1 MSSHPLHIHF
11 QTDHSALADSGRVP
25 STSANKIRHGLSTIL
40 VISSEDIRE
49 PIIQGK
55 EEALTIIPL
64 RPVDIDARDKDPRY
78 FLNHPLVV
86 ATTTGSRQPQIL
98 ERIARFEYLQQH
110 APNGEWRRWS
120 NARWDQMAHDIGQPW
135 AAYINRGSDRP
146 SHSLRTW
153 ANIRFP
159 SILGNLQTRLSVRCR
174 RWVGHSTICVGIVQ
188 KTRIP

>member
-25 STSANKIRHGLSTIL
+25 STSANKIRHCLSTIL

-49 PIIQGK
+49 SIIQGK

-86 ATTTGSRQPQIL
+86 ATITTGSRQPQIL
-98 ERIARFEYLQQH
+98 ERIARFEYLQH
-110 APNGEWRRWS
+110 SMLPMESGDGGLMLVGTKWRMTLAS
-120 NARWDQMAHDIGQPW
+120 LG
-135 AAYINRGSDRP
+135 RP
-146 SHSLRTW
+146 
-153 ANIRFP
+153 I
-159 SILGNLQTRLSVRCR
+159 
-174 RWVGHSTICVGIVQ
+174 
-188 KTRIP
+188 